1 MAAEIRRLLAPGG
14 EFFLMVYNRTSW
26 LTLLSK
32 LTGKHLRHEEAP
44 VFRSYSPRTLR
55 KLLAGFSRVEIARER
70 FPADT
75 GLHRG
80 AAARLG
86 YSALLGLFRV
96 LPRRLVRPFGAHLL
110 AKGVR

>member
-1 MAAEIRRLLAPGG
+1 
-14 EFFLMVYNRTSW
+14 VYNRTSW

-32 LTGKHLRHEEAP
+32 LTGKNLRHEEAP

-55 KLLAGFSRVEIARER
+55 KLFGGFAEVEIARER
-70 FPADT
+70 FPSAT

-86 YSALLGLFRV
+86 YSALLGLFRI
-96 LPRRLVRPFGAHLL
+96 LPERLVRPFGAHLL
-110 AKGVR
+110 VKGVR